1 MLLGS
6 VHTFF
11 GGEERSSFNGDSGR
25 KPISINYLATIHS
38 LLSKYELHSF
48 FKYKPAKM
56 TTSTSWGYNTVNV
69 GEVQKS
75 ICLYNFLKGPK

>member
-11 GGEERSSFNGDSGR
+11 GGEERSSFNGHSGG
-25 KPISINYLATIHS
+25 KPISINYLATTHS

-48 FKYKPAKM
+48 LKY
-56 TTSTSWGYNTVNV
+56 
-69 GEVQKS
+69 
-75 ICLYNFLKGPK
+75 